1 MEGNSLC
8 GGSQTGWAERKNLFD
23 HLSGQGIKIRT
34 TTMIVLFSFRRRFGD
49 AVSRIGNGRI

>member
-23 HLSGQGIKIRT
+23 HLSGKGIKIR
-34 TTMIVLFSFRRRFGD
+34 MIVLFSFSYSTPCVFPD
-49 AVSRIGNGRI
+49 NATDEQKAK